1 MSDNEV
7 NSKKTLNLCR
17 RGYKNIEKITLSSTS
32 YQEKR
37 QNLPILNI
45 GKCICNICD
54 KAFNQSGI
62 YITMGLMQYQLQQ
75 HISDLGTHLMTAQ
88 VS

>member
-62 YITMGLMQYQLQQ
+62 YITMGHVTLG
-75 HISDLGTHLMTAQ
+75 HITNAISTATTYF
-88 VS
+88 